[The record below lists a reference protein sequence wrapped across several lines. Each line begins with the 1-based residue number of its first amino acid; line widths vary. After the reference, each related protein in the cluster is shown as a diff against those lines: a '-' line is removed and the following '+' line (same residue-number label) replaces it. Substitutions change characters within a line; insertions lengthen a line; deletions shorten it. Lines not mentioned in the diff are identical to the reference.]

1 MLKEIKLNDFRIFKD
16 EKILL
21 GKYLTVIAGGNA
33 TGKSTILGMLGN
45 CGELKKNEGTTYLGK
60 QFRSEFS
67 ELFKANK
74 QYDPSGSDRYEI
86 IMCDE
91 NLQDTDYRKFRVTWQ
106 SEENPKGGERF
117 RLVPYHK
124 DETGKTF
131 YDKFKLPVIYL
142 GLSRLYPIGEATI
155 SPRSKSNNIEFINEE
170 HQKWYIEKYTEILS
184 IQDEIVGISS
194 CPINETDKKTCIGI
208 NTEKYDY
215 LSNSAGQDN
224 IGQIL
229 LALLSFKKLKEEQK
243 DLWTGGLLVIDEIDA
258 SLHAS
263 AQEKLIDTFISV
275 AKDLGIQIV
284 FTTHSL
290 SLLEHLTHKTRG
302 NTADTNNNIEICYF
316 TNANKKLTCY
326 KNPTYT
332 CIENDLLI
340 KTSKHQLKV
349 KVYAEDDEAR
359 WFAKKML
366 KKYENYLDF
375 LDRHLGC
382 EDLIRL
388 FNCDQTYFGNTII
401 IFDGDVKASQL
412 KNIKAKYKGNYLKL
426 PDNKNNPETVFYNYL
441 ISLDEESPYWNRE
454 NAEKGLTYKYFKEKG
469 PDNKTIYKKGA
480 KRDKQKI
487 WFNEHRAAF
496 DDSGLYEIWATDNR
510 GLVEQ
515 FERDFITAYN
525 NVADRLCLSKL
536 VLQ

>member
-1 MLKEIKLNDFRIFKD
+1 MLKEIKLNNFRIFKD
-16 EKILL
+16 ESLLL

-45 CGELKKNEGTTYLGK
+45 CGELKRNEGSTYLNK

-86 IMCDE
+86 VMCDE
-91 NLQDTDYRKFRVTWQ
+91 NLQETDYRKFRVTWQ

-124 DETGKTF
+124 NKEGKTL

-142 GLSRLYPIGEATI
+142 GLSRLYPIGEATL
-155 SPRSKSNNIEFINEE
+155 STKSKSNNIEFINEE
-170 HQKWYIEKYTEILS
+170 HQNWYIEKYTEILS

-208 NTEKYDY
+208 NTKKYDY

-229 LALLSFKKLKEEQK
+229 LALLSFKKLKEEQN

-263 AQEKLIDTFISV
+263 AQEKLIDTFIAV

-302 NTADTNNNIEICYF
+302 NTIGTNNNIEICYF

-340 KTSKHQLKV
+340 KTSKQQIKI
-349 KVYAEDDEAR
+349 KVYTEDNEAR
-359 WFAKKML
+359 WFAKKL
-366 KKYENYLDF
+366 LTDYSKYLDF
-375 LDRHLGC
+375 VDSKLGC
-382 EDLIRL
+382 KELITL
-388 FNCDQTYFGNTII
+388 FNCDQTYFGNNLI
-401 IFDGDVKASQL
+401 IFDGDVTQNDL
-412 KNIKAKYKGNYLKL
+412 KNITAKYKKNYFTLPGNS
-426 PDNKNNPETVFYNYL
+426 NPESVFYEYL
-441 ISLDEESPYWNRE
+441 IHLDEDSSYWSRE
-454 NAEKGLTYKYFKEKG
+454 NAERGLTYTYFKEKG
-469 PDNKTIYKKGA
+469 PNNKEIYKNGK
-480 KRDKQKI
+480 KRDKYKR
-487 WFNEHRAAF
+487 WFNEHLSAF
-496 DDSGLYEIWATDNR
+496 EDTGLYGIWAEDNAD
-510 GLVEQ
+510 LVIQ
-515 FERDFITAYN
+515 FKNNFIEAYN
-525 NVADRLCLSKL
+525 NVADRLCLTKL

>member
-1 MLKEIKLNDFRIFKD
+1 MLKEIKLNDFRIFK
-16 EKILL
+16 KQNLLL
-21 GKYLTVIAGGNA
+21 GRYITAIAGGNA

-45 CGELKKNEGTTYLGK
+45 CGELKRNEGTTYLGK
-60 QFRSEFS
+60 QFHSEFS

-74 QYDPSGSDRYEI
+74 KYDPSGSDKYEI

-91 NLQDTDYRKFRVTWQ
+91 NLQDIDYRKFRVTWQ

-124 DETGKTF
+124 DEAGKTF

-155 SPRSKSNNIEFINEE
+155 SSKSKTNNIEFINEE

-184 IQDEIVGISS
+184 IKDDIVGISS

-208 NTEKYDY
+208 NTDKYDY

-243 DLWTGGLLVIDEIDA
+243 EFWKGGLLVIDEIDA
-258 SLHAS
+258 SLHPS
-263 AQEKLIDTFISV
+263 AQEKLIDTFIAV
-275 AKDLGIQIV
+275 AKDIGVQIV

-290 SLLEHLTHKTRG
+290 SLLEHLTYKTRG
-302 NTADTNNNIEICYF
+302 NTEGTNNNIEICYF
-316 TNANKKLTCY
+316 TNANKNLTCF

-340 KTSKHQLKV
+340 KTSKQQPKI
-349 KVYAEDDEAR
+349 KVYTEDKEAR
-359 WFAKKML
+359 WFAKKL
-366 KKYENYLDF
+366 LNKYLRHLDF
-375 LDRHLGC
+375 VDSTLGC
-382 EDLIRL
+382 KELITL

-401 IFDGDVKASQL
+401 IFDGDVKENDL
-412 KNIKAKYKGNYLKL
+412 KKIVAQYKNNYLTLPGFDNPESVFYEYLINL
-426 PDNKNNPETVFYNYL
+426 PDD
-441 ISLDEESPYWNRE
+441 SSYWSRE
-454 NAEKGLTYKYFKEKG
+454 NAERGLTYTYFKEKG
-469 PDNKTIYKKGA
+469 PNNKDKYKNGKKREKYKK
-480 KRDKQKI
+480 
-487 WFNEHRAAF
+487 WFNEHLSDFEDTALF
-496 DDSGLYEIWATDNR
+496 ELWESDNQT
-510 GLVEQ
+510 LTEQ
-515 FERDFITAYN
+515 FEQNFVNAYN
-525 NVADRLCLSKL
+525 NVAERLCLNKIML
-536 VLQ
+536 N